1 MAGNRDANGYFSKGN
16 KLGPGRP
23 KGARNKPPAYPFMD
37 EHDLS
42 APARRFRQLIL
53 RMVND
58 LGGSETLSAGQQQ
71 LVKRCAMISV
81 ACELMEKEAISGQP
95 LNAIAYGTLTGHL
108 TRTLNA
114 LGLKREPIDVTLA
127 LHEYLDTLQAPAEP
141 PDLVAVASAD
151 EGEN

>member
-1 MAGNRDANGYFSKGN
+1 MG
-16 KLGPGRP
+16 GRP
-23 KGARNKPPAYPFMD
+23 RRTESKP
-37 EHDLS
+37 LVG
-42 APARRFRQLIL
+42 
-53 RMVND
+53 MVND

-114 LGLKREPIDVTLA
+114 LGLKREPIDVTPA
-127 LHEYLDTLQAPAEP
+127 LNQYLDTLQAPAEP

>member
-1 MAGNRDANGYFSKGN
+1 
-16 KLGPGRP
+16 
-23 KGARNKPPAYPFMD
+23 MD
-37 EHDLS
+37 E
-42 APARRFRQLIL
+42 
-53 RMVND
+53 ND
-58 LGGSETLSAGQQQ
+58 LWPQHIGSEVGRGWSLTSADPK
-71 LVKRCAMISV
+71 LYPRVSSSWFKRCAMISV

-114 LGLKREPIDVTLA
+114 LGLKREPIDVTPA
-127 LHEYLDTLQAPAEP
+127 LYEYLDTLQATAEP